1 MNGEND
7 HLFDM
12 PDDACIACGERGEAC
27 KCSDEPVLALPAPA
41 RFKLNKSIK
50 LPRVDWAA
58 HQVDFWHNE
67 RRACARFRERQKADP
82 SLRWRAPFYDERKV
96 AENLKAWLLML
107 DCAEFCR
114 DYVAQHDCRPKVL
127 NKGRSDYGS
136 TRWAE
141 VQVEQEIY
149 RVTVRCGR
157 SAMGMYGKRG
167 NKWHLS
173 VYRRGTGV
181 DLVGG
186 DYCGKSEGLTGNV
199 VREHLFRLW
208 RLARGR
214 REVSRDTRW
223 RML

>member
-1 MNGEND
+1 MNGSNNN
-7 HLFDM
+7 L
-12 PDDACIACGERGEAC
+12 
-27 KCSDEPVLALPAPA
+27 LALPAPP

-58 HQVDFWHNE
+58 GQVDYWHDE
-67 RRACARFRERQKADP
+67 QRRCAAFRALQKADP
-82 SLRWRAPFYDERKV
+82 RMRNRSPFYDERTI
-96 AENLKAWLLML
+96 AENLKAWQLNL
-107 DCAEFCR
+107 DAAEFCR
-114 DYVAQHDCRPKVL
+114 DYVAQHDCKPVVL
-127 NKGRSDYGS
+127 SKGRSDYGS
-136 TRWAE
+136 TRWAD

-186 DYCGKSEGLTGNV
+186 DYCGKSEGLTGNA